1 MADYHADQEQLD
13 ALRRWWKQ
21 YRALVALTLTLVVGG
36 WFGWQQ
42 WQGART
48 RTAEAASVIYE
59 EMMGGVTS
67 AALQDM
73 EPKRLDAMAAAAQK
87 LKTDYGRTQYAAL
100 AGLLLARLAVAR
112 DDLDTAATELRA
124 VMQGGHDKELAQIA
138 RLRLARVLTA
148 QEKYDEAL
156 SMADA
161 NPPDNKVPDAMV
173 GLFAEARGDIRFLR
187 GETDAA
193 RADYQIA
200 LEHLEARDG
209 VLKSLLEIKLNQVQ
223 PAQVAA
229 QEATP

>member
-21 YRALVALTLTLVVGG
+21 YGAPVALAVTLVVGG

-42 WQGART
+42 WQSARAQ
-48 RTAEAASVIYE
+48 TAEAASIVYE
-59 EMMGGVTS
+59 EMMTEVTS
-67 AALQDM
+67 APLQDLD
-73 EPKRLDAMAAAAQK
+73 PKRLDAMTAAAQK
-87 LKTDYGRTQYAAL
+87 LKSEHDDTQYAAL

-112 DDLDTAATELRA
+112 DDLDAAATELRA
-124 VMQGGHDKELAQIA
+124 VMQGSNDKELAQIA

-161 NPPDNKVPDAMV
+161 KVPDAMV

-193 RADYQIA
+193 RADYQTA
-200 LEHLEARDG
+200 LEHLDARDEM
-209 VLKSLLEIKLNQVQ
+209 LKSLLEIKLNQVQ
-223 PAQVAA
+223 PVQVAA
-229 QEATP
+229 QGATP

>member
-21 YRALVALTLTLVVGG
+21 YGAAAALAVTLAVGG

-42 WQGART
+42 WQGAQA
-48 RTAEAASVIYE
+48 RTAEAASLVYE
-59 EMMGGVTS
+59 EMMAGVTS
-67 AALQDM
+67 APLQDM
-73 EPKRLDAMAAAAQK
+73 DPKRLDAMVATAQK

-112 DDLDTAATELRA
+112 NDLDTAAIELRA
-124 VMQGGHDKELAQIA
+124 VMQNSHDKELAQIA
-138 RLRLARVLTA
+138 QLRLVRVLTA

-156 SMADA
+156 SLADA
-161 NPPDNKVPDAMV
+161 KVPDAMV
-173 GLFAEARGDIRFLR
+173 GVFAEARGDIRFLR

-193 RADYQIA
+193 RAEYQTA
-200 LEHLEARDG
+200 LTHLSARDE
-209 VLKSLLEIKLNQVQ
+209 LSKSLLEIKLNQVQ
-223 PAQVAA
+223 PVQVAA

>member
-21 YRALVALTLTLVVGG
+21 YGAPVALALTLVVGG

-42 WQGART
+42 WQGARA

-59 EMMGGVTS
+59 EMMAGVTS

-73 EPKRLDAMAAAAQK
+73 EPKRLDATAAAAQK

-112 DDLDTAATELRA
+112 DDLDAAATELRA
-124 VMQGGHDKELAQIA
+124 VMQDSNDKELAQIA

-156 SMADA
+156 SLADA
-161 NPPDNKVPDAMV
+161 KVPDAMI

-193 RADYQIA
+193 RADYQTA
-200 LEHLEARDG
+200 LEHLNARDG
-209 VLKSLLEIKLNQVQ
+209 MLKSLLEIKLNQVQ
-223 PAQVAA
+223 PVQIAA
-229 QEATP
+229 QGAAP

>member
-21 YRALVALTLTLVVGG
+21 YGAPVALAVTLVVGG

-42 WQGART
+42 WQSARA
-48 RTAEAASVIYE
+48 RTAEAASIVYE
-59 EMMGGVTS
+59 EMMTGVTS
-67 AALQDM
+67 APLQDLD
-73 EPKRLDAMAAAAQK
+73 PKRLDATTAAAQK
-87 LKTDYGRTQYAAL
+87 LKTDYGRTEYAAL

-112 DDLDTAATELRA
+112 DDLDAAATELRA
-124 VMQGGHDKELAQIA
+124 VMQGSNDKELAQIA

-161 NPPDNKVPDAMV
+161 KVPDAMV

-193 RADYQIA
+193 RADYQTA
-200 LEHLEARDG
+200 LEHLNARDG
-209 VLKSLLEIKLNQVQ
+209 MLKSLLEIKLNQVQ
-223 PAQVAA
+223 PAQIAA

>member
-21 YRALVALTLTLVVGG
+21 YGAPIALAVTLVVGG

-42 WQGART
+42 WQGAQARA
-48 RTAEAASVIYE
+48 AEAASLVYE
-59 EMMGGVTS
+59 EMMAGITS
-67 AALQDM
+67 APLQDM
-73 EPKRLDAMAAAAQK
+73 DPKRLDALVATAQK
-87 LKTDYGRTQYAAL
+87 LKTDYGGTQYARL

-124 VMQGGHDKELAQIA
+124 VMGNSRDKELALIA
-138 RLRLARVLTA
+138 QLRLVRVLTA

-156 SMADA
+156 SLA
-161 NPPDNKVPDAMV
+161 NAQVPDAMA
-173 GLFAEARGDIRFLR
+173 GAFAEARGDIRLLR

-193 RADYQIA
+193 RADYQTA
-200 LEHLEARDG
+200 LARLDSRDG
-209 VLKSLLEIKLNQVQ
+209 LLKSLLEIKLNQVQ
-223 PAQVAA
+223 PVQIAA

>member
-21 YRALVALTLTLVVGG
+21 YGAPVALAVTLVVGG

-48 RTAEAASVIYE
+48 RTAEAASLVYE
-59 EMMGGVTS
+59 EMMAGVTS
-67 AALQDM
+67 ASLQEM
-73 EPKRLDAMAAAAQK
+73 APKRLDAMAAAAQK

-100 AGLLLARLAVAR
+100 AGLMLARLAVAR

-124 VMQGGHDKELAQIA
+124 TMRDSRDKELAQIA
-138 RLRLARVLTA
+138 QLRLVRVLTA

-156 SMADA
+156 SLADA
-161 NPPDNKVPDAMV
+161 KVPDAMV
-173 GLFAEARGDIRFLR
+173 GAFAEARGDIRFLR

-193 RADYQIA
+193 RTDYQTA
-200 LEHLEARDG
+200 LEHLDARDG
-209 VLKSLLEIKLNQVQ
+209 LLKSLLEIKLNQVQ
-223 PAQVAA
+223 PEQVAA